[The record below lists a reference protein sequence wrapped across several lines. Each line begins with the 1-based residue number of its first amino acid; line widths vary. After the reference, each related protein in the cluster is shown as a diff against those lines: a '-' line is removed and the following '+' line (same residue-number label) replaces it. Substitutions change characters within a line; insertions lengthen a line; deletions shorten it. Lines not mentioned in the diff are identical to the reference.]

1 VQPLPRSVMATAR
14 LQHGLLTTHD
24 LTAARVST
32 RHRSAALEAG
42 LLSTTHRGVYR
53 IASHPETFE
62 QRCLAACLA
71 VPHAVICGPT
81 AGRLLGLRKV
91 STNDIHVLSQRTIHL
106 VDVVAHRTNLLTE
119 LDVRQHGLCRVLRPA
134 RLVCDLAAYLDDDNL
149 ESVIEQMLERRLV
162 QLLALRDVARQFVAC
177 GRNGSSRIARV
188 LDKRP
193 SWRRPVDSDLER
205 RLLNGLTRAGLPVM
219 TQYRLMLDSGR
230 EIILDLAQPEIR
242 FGIEVDHTSWH
253 GGRLESQRDKARDRE
268 AMRVGW
274 QIARVT
280 DDDIE
285 RRLAGTVDQLVTI
298 AATIGYRR

>member
-1 VQPLPRSVMATAR
+1 VGRRPVDCWGCERSR
-14 LQHGLLTTHD
+14 
-24 LTAARVST
+24 
-32 RHRSAALEAG
+32 
-42 LLSTTHRGVYR
+42 
-53 IASHPETFE
+53 P
-62 QRCLAACLA
+62 
-71 VPHAVICGPT
+71 
-81 AGRLLGLRKV
+81 
-91 STNDIHVLSQRTIHL
+91 NDIHVLSQRTIHL
-106 VDVVAHRTNLLTE
+106 ADVVAHRTNLLTE

>member
-1 VQPLPRSVMATAR
+1 MATAR

-24 LTAARVST
+24 LAAARVSA

-42 LLSTTHRGVYR
+42 LLSTMHRGVYR

-62 QRCLAACLA
+62 QRCLAVCLA
-71 VPHAVICGPT
+71 VPDAVICGPT

-91 STNDIHVLSQRTIHL
+91 STNDIHVMSHRTIHL
-106 VDVVAHRTNLLTE
+106 TDVVAHRTNLLTQ
-119 LDVRQHGLCRVLRPA
+119 LDVQQRGLCRVLRPA
-134 RLVCDLAAYLDDDNL
+134 RLACDLAAYLDDDNL

-162 QLLALRDVARQFVAC
+162 QLLVLREVARRFVAC

-205 RLLNGLTRAGLPVM
+205 RLLNALNQAGLPMM
-219 TQYRLMLDSGR
+219 TQYRLMLDTGR
-230 EIILDLAQPEIR
+230 EIILDLAEPASR

-253 GGRLESQRDKARDRE
+253 GGRLETQRDKARDRE

-285 RRLAGTVDQLVTI
+285 RRLAGTVDQLVAI
-298 AATIGYRR
+298 ASAIANRR